1 MPVWPYLIYKLQNSR
16 AGTGVVSLLPSV
28 VSKALVNSTIKLV
41 TSIETSYHC
50 QVYILQIWSNLN
62 YLIDSGRTFDIESL
76 SISLTT
82 SSFLRKNNV
91 PLDTL
96 TGMRIRS
103 ARTVIGTKIFK
114 LLDRREKFSYKNV
127 SRYRISN
134 LKASAKVM
142 NQKKR
147 WLRLFAWVYEPTENL
162 KKLMQN
168 ASILFVML
176 FLCFLISLCTIIP
189 TVWGCR
195 KQFSWVNIA
204 WMI

>member
-16 AGTGVVSLLPSV
+16 AGTDVVSLLPSV
-28 VSKALVNSTIKLV
+28 VSKALVNSTLKLV
-41 TSIETSYHC
+41 TSIEISYHY

-103 ARTVIGTKIFK
+103 ARTVIGTKIFN
-114 LLDRREKFSYKNV
+114 LSDRKEKFSYKNAG
-127 SRYRISN
+127 RYRILN

-147 WLRLFAWVYEPTENL
+147 WLRLFARVNESTENL
-162 KKLMQN
+162 KVN
-168 ASILFVML
+168 AKCKYSFCIVVPL
-176 FLCFLISLCTIIP
+176 FLDFALHYNP
-189 TVWGCR
+189 NVWGCR
-195 KQFSWVNIA
+195 KQCSWVNIDR
-204 WMI
+204 MI